1 LPSGLPSPS
10 PSAAAPPGTPGGW
23 RWPTLALAAGAALA
37 GLVLARRGRSAL
49 R

>member
-1 LPSGLPSPS
+1 VPAGLSVPP
-10 PSAAAPPGTPGGW
+10 AAGGAPPGTPGGW